1 MESLTA
7 NLPPGL
13 AGAAANI
20 PGYTIISQLILKAF
34 GIDVGDIISFY
45 LVLFGVYQGARI
57 LYNKRRAYF
66 K

>member
-20 PGYTIISQLILKAF
+20 PGYAIISQLILKAF
-34 GIDVGDIISFY
+34 GIDIGEIISFY

-57 LYNKRRAYF
+57 LYNKGRACY
-66 K
+66 

>member
-7 NLPPGL
+7 NLPPAL
-13 AGAAANI
+13 AGATANI
-20 PGYTIISQLILKAF
+20 PGYTVISQLILKAF

-45 LVLFGVYQGARI
+45 FVLFGVYQGARI
-57 LYNKRRAYF
+57 LYNKGRAYF